1 MDDSAANRD
10 KSCYFN
16 SPLAFSPHIAYPI
29 HMYREAELVDLQQ
42 TATEMYRIAFA
53 WAEDMAPY
61 VTLSLQELFDFL
73 KSIPFHAD
81 PDDME
86 LLQRPWYTINEA
98 GQGGDCDDKMICVG
112 AYCHLRGIPFRFV
125 AVSRDQTP
133 LHHVLTELYIQGHW
147 QIFDPTYAFN
157 VLGRPDSIYPQRV
170 ILKPA

>member
-1 MDDSAANRD
+1 
-10 KSCYFN
+10 
-16 SPLAFSPHIAYPI
+16 
-29 HMYREAELVDLQQ
+29 MYREAELVDLQQ

-61 VTLSLQELFDFL
+61 ASMSLQELFDFL
-73 KSIPFHAD
+73 KNIPFHAD
-81 PDDME
+81 PEDME

-125 AVSRDQTP
+125 AVSRDSAP
-133 LHHVLTELYIQGHW
+133 LHHVLVELYIQGTW

-157 VLGRPDSIYPQRV
+157 VLGRPECIYPQRV
-170 ILKPA
+170 ILTPV